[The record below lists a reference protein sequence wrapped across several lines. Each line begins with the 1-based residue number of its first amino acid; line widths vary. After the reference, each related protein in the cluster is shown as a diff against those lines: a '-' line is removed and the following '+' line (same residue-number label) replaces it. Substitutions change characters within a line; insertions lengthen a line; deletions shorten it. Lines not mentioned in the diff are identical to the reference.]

1 MNEPNRTK
9 GHGSSRPFITKS
21 TFLTTMVLAI
31 YFHSSFPSSMVM
43 TVHAFAPMLYSSH
56 NQRNMAS
63 LQSNRGHGEEEIE
76 RRSRDFLKSTGRI
89 HQITYKKGKG
99 KGKRNSDE
107 GSGNIS
113 VPNRIQKLGG
123 EPKIGTD
130 GFDVLS
136 KEFRNSLPNGGLI
149 HPVMAPVKQI
159 QDTVKKVEEV
169 GNMVSRKI
177 DTVKEGSGNI
187 SVPNRLQK
195 LGGEP
200 KIGTDGFDVLS
211 KDFRDSLP
219 NGGLIHPVMAPVKQ
233 IQDTVKKVEEA
244 GNMVAKDIDT
254 VKEGSGNISV
264 PNRIQK
270 LGGEPVIGTDGFD
283 VLSKEF
289 RNSLPNGGLVHPVMA
304 PVKQMQDTVKKVEEV
319 GNVVSRKIDT
329 VKDGFEYF
337 SKEFRDTITNG
348 GRIHPVMAPVEKV
361 VEEQYRKV
369 TEKSEKASKIIPE
382 VIQAQQ
388 SKFKSKKDKTRK
400 NSMMENIENLREGM
414 VSRVQNAIK
423 AQSNEIAENRDRLQ
437 EHTKKVEGRNSI
449 AGDGIRKM
457 TNFDAKRRG
466 FIKSDKSPR
475 KVFFF
480 QSKGNDFG
488 DETNRIIAQNHKIIQ
503 EGLDNGKDAFDANI
517 QKFLNGQG
525 KQNPVLDVEV
535 TKMRSKKRQLIGHRR
550 INKMKTYLKSR
561 FKNVSFQ
568 QWLIYL
574 NVCCYIL
581 QITSAVSYVP
591 KLNRYLSRFGYR
603 RISASKVLEQ
613 NIWGG
618 NPISFRL
625 PTRRISSYGPFTTDF
640 YFVSGKLA
648 RFQPH
653 RFLTAGFLHGSA
665 IHLLVN
671 MQSLYQLPMFLEK
684 GFGAPLYL
692 AVYLTSIVTG
702 NFSHDIVTGG
712 NGTPCLGA
720 SGGICGLNGLLFTL
734 LRKMDRDK
742 ESNVV
747 LNNMFSMIIFGFMSS
762 RVSNAGHIGGFV
774 AGMIM
779 GHFFAP
785 NFKKSW
791 SAKRSRWNDSDS
803 NAQLR
808 SFGLLK
814 SSYGEYKS
822 IIPLSYFYAAL
833 AFVFLTKAYIRDIPF
848 TIIRGFLNPGRLGG
862 VY

>member
-1 MNEPNRTK
+1 MQDTVKKVEEVGNTVARNIDTLK
-9 GHGSSRPFITKS
+9 KSSGS
-21 TFLTTMVLAI
+21 
-31 YFHSSFPSSMVM
+31 
-43 TVHAFAPMLYSSH
+43 
-56 NQRNMAS
+56 
-63 LQSNRGHGEEEIE
+63 
-76 RRSRDFLKSTGRI
+76 
-89 HQITYKKGKG
+89 
-99 KGKRNSDE
+99 
-107 GSGNIS
+107 IS

-123 EPKIGTD
+123 EPK
-130 GFDVLS
+130 
-136 KEFRNSLPNGGLI
+136 
-149 HPVMAPVKQI
+149 
-159 QDTVKKVEEV
+159 V
-169 GNMVSRKI
+169 GA
-177 DTVKEGSGNI
+177 
-187 SVPNRLQK
+187 
-195 LGGEP
+195 
-200 KIGTDGFDVLS
+200 DGFDVLS

-233 IQDTVKKVEEA
+233 
-244 GNMVAKDIDT
+244 
-254 VKEGSGNISV
+254 
-264 PNRIQK
+264 
-270 LGGEPVIGTDGFD
+270 
-283 VLSKEF
+283 
-289 RNSLPNGGLVHPVMA
+289 
-304 PVKQMQDTVKKVEEV
+304 MQDTVKKVEEV
-319 GNVVSRKIDT
+319 GNMVARDIDT
-329 VKDGFEYF
+329 VKDGFESL
-337 SKEFRDTITNG
+337 SKEFRDSIPNG
-348 GRIHPVMAPVEKV
+348 DLIHPVMAPVEKV
-361 VEEQYRKV
+361 VEKQYREV
-369 TEKSEKASKIIPE
+369 TENTKKASKIISKNISE
-382 VIQAQQ
+382 VIQAHQA
-388 SKFKSKKDKTRK
+388 KFRPGKDKAIK
-400 NSMMENIENLREGM
+400 NSMIENIENLGEGM
-414 VSRVQNAIK
+414 VSHVQNAIK
-423 AQSNEIAENRDRLQ
+423 EQSNKIVENRDRLQ
-437 EHTKKVEGRNSI
+437 GHTRKIEARNIIASEG
-449 AGDGIRKM
+449 ARKM

-475 KVFFF
+475 KMFVF

-503 EGLDNGKDAFDANI
+503 EGLENGKEAFDANI
-517 QKFLNGQG
+517 QKFINGQG
-525 KQNPVLDVEV
+525 KHNSVLDVEV
-535 TKMRSKKRQLIGHRR
+535 TKMRSKKRKMLGHRR

-561 FKNVSFQ
+561 FKHVSFQ
-568 QWLIYL
+568 QWLVYL

-581 QITSAVSYVP
+581 QILSAVSYVP

-684 GFGAPLYL
+684 GIGAPLYL

-720 SGGICGLNGLLFTL
+720 SGGICGLNGLLFSV

-803 NAQLR
+803 NGQLR
-808 SFGLLK
+808 SSGLLK
-814 SSYGEYKS
+814 SNYGEYKS

-848 TIIRGFLNPGRLGG
+848 TIIRGLLNPGRLGG

>member
-1 MNEPNRTK
+1 
-9 GHGSSRPFITKS
+9 
-21 TFLTTMVLAI
+21 
-31 YFHSSFPSSMVM
+31 
-43 TVHAFAPMLYSSH
+43 
-56 NQRNMAS
+56 MAS